1 MGTPIAFTSG
11 STNTFHLGTTKR
23 ATIAL
28 NPATSLTSGFNWFN
42 GVDVSATQYLIY
54 SDTFSQGQA
63 TIANAR
69 PTAWTTPD
77 LGDASL
83 LALINTLPDRV
94 GLNGFTDI
102 NVALQWLEDSEK
114 YFLIKGG
121 YNNIVTNGLVLNL
134 DAGWADS
141 YLGSGTVWTDLSPET
156 NNGTLV
162 NGVGFS
168 TDGQGSLSFDD
179 VDDYVSMGSSSIF
192 NITNEISVFAWVNFS
207 NNSVWNGV
215 FGSDGGG
222 FVHFQT
228 INGGPNVFV
237 YGPNAGYDN
246 LDGFTIPINTW
257 THFGF
262 TFSSN
267 TLRIYVNT
275 VQLPTTV
282 IGSGANVSSNS
293 DIRIG
298 RVFSDDRFLGGKI
311 ASVQVY
317 NKGLTPT
324 EILQNYNATKSR
336 FSFGG
341 QSLFAGV
348 TQYLDFSKS
357 NSYPGSGTFVTDI
370 TGNGNDATFNNG
382 SFTTFNGVKCFNAT
396 SASSWLVSDP
406 VTLGSNYTIFIWANM
421 LAKSQ
426 VVSWRTLVRSSLTPP
441 GEDHELIVE
450 YSSNLLGYY
459 DNENGTGFNSYG
471 INVANAG
478 LENNWIL
485 YTLVGENATSQ
496 KVYINDGTT
505 NASLN
510 RNASGQQIIGI
521 GNYQGGSQQF
531 GYVANYI
538 LYNNQVFTQSQVS
551 QYFDATKQYYG
562 YASNDIPNYGLVM
575 NLDAGNPIS
584 YPGSGT
590 VWYDSSGNGI
600 NGALENGPTY
610 STNGGGSIVLDGVDD
625 RISVAHNNNLNFG
638 TGDFTV
644 LVWVSGVTSYPG
656 GNTAIIMKGSRF
668 DANLAGWG
676 IMWAGSP
683 EDLYFII
690 ASDSG
695 RLEGRTIPNG
705 GLNGWTG
712 WKLIGMQRRS
722 GTWYQI
728 VDTTFTSLGTFT
740 GNVDNTQTL
749 YMGYNSVYGGYLS
762 SSYGNALIYN
772 RALNQSELIQL
783 YNAQKT
789 RFGL

>member
-1 MGTPIAFTSG
+1 MDDICNHSG
-11 STNTFHLGTTKR
+11 
-23 ATIAL
+23 
-28 NPATSLTSGFNWFN
+28 
-42 GVDVSATQYLIY
+42 Q
-54 SDTFSQGQA
+54 
-63 TIANAR
+63 
-69 PTAWTTPD
+69 
-77 LGDASL
+77 
-83 LALINTLPDRV
+83 
-94 GLNGFTDI
+94 
-102 NVALQWLEDSEK
+102 
-114 YFLIKGG
+114 
-121 YNNIVTNGLVLNL
+121 
-134 DAGWADS
+134 
-141 YLGSGTVWTDLSPET
+141 
-156 NNGTLV
+156 
-162 NGVGFS
+162 
-168 TDGQGSLSFDD
+168 
-179 VDDYVSMGSSSIF
+179 IF
-192 NITNEISVFAWVNFS
+192 
-207 NNSVWNGV
+207 
-215 FGSDGGG
+215 
-222 FVHFQT
+222 
-228 INGGPNVFV
+228 GP
-237 YGPNAGYDN
+237 
-246 LDGFTIPINTW
+246 
-257 THFGF
+257 
-262 TFSSN
+262 
-267 TLRIYVNT
+267 
-275 VQLPTTV
+275 
-282 IGSGANVSSNS
+282 VSS
-293 DIRIG
+293 
-298 RVFSDDRFLGGKI
+298 
-311 ASVQVY
+311 
-317 NKGLTPT
+317 
-324 EILQNYNATKSR
+324 
-336 FSFGG
+336 
-341 QSLFAGV
+341 
-348 TQYLDFSKS
+348 
-357 NSYPGSGTFVTDI
+357 
-370 TGNGNDATFNNG
+370 
-382 SFTTFNGVKCFNAT
+382 C
-396 SASSWLVSDP
+396 
-406 VTLGSNYTIFIWANM
+406 
-421 LAKSQ
+421 
-426 VVSWRTLVRSSLTPP
+426 
-441 GEDHELIVE
+441 
-450 YSSNLLGYY
+450 
-459 DNENGTGFNSYG
+459 
-471 INVANAG
+471 
-478 LENNWIL
+478 
-485 YTLVGENATSQ
+485 
-496 KVYINDGTT
+496 
-505 NASLN
+505 
-510 RNASGQQIIGI
+510 
-521 GNYQGGSQQF
+521 
-531 GYVANYI
+531 I
-538 LYNNQVFTQSQVS
+538 LYNNQAFTQSQVS

>member
-11 STNTFHLGTTKR
+11 STNTFNLGTTKR

-42 GVDVSATQYLIY
+42 GVDISATQYLIY

-77 LGDASL
+77 LSDASL

-102 NVALQWLEDSEK
+102 NVALQWLEDNEK

-134 DAGWADS
+134 DAGWASS
-141 YLGSGTVWTDLSPET
+141 YPGSGTAWTDLSG
-156 NNGTLV
+156 NGDNGTLV

-168 TDGQGSLSFDD
+168 TNGGGSLNFDGS
-179 VDDYVSMGSSSIF
+179 DDYVETTNTNSLGNFTAEVWFYPTAVQF
-192 NITNEISVFAWVNFS
+192 NAAAVISTVYPGTNGTVNYAI
-207 NNSVWNGV
+207 NW
-215 FGSDGGG
+215 DGGIFRAG
-222 FVHFQT
+222 FF
-228 INGGPNVFV
+228 NGNW
-237 YGPNAGYDN
+237 YQ
-246 LDGFTIPINTW
+246 FTIPNPVLNQW
-257 THFGF
+257 NH
-262 TFSSN
+262 
-267 TLRIYVNT
+267 YVLTYNGSIMIAYSGSA
-275 VQLPTTV
+275 VQ
-282 IGSGANVSSNS
+282 IGSLVTSETAAGGGPT
-293 DIRIG
+293 RIG
-298 RVFSDDRFLGGKI
+298 RRWDLADEFLGQI
-311 ASVQVY
+311 AIARVY
-317 NKGLTPT
+317 NRALTTT
-324 EILQNYNATKSR
+324 EIQRNYDIDKTR
-336 FSFGG
+336 FGFGG

-396 SASSWLVSDP
+396 GASSWLVSDP

>member
-11 STNTFHLGTTKR
+11 STNTFNLGTTKR
-23 ATIAL
+23 ETIAL

-77 LGDASL
+77 LSDASL

-121 YNNIVTNGLVLNL
+121 YNNIVTSNLVVNL
-134 DAGWADS
+134 DAGWANS
-141 YLGSGTVWTDLSPET
+141 YPGSATNWNDLSSS
-156 NNGTLV
+156 NLDGTLI
-162 NGVGFS
+162 NGVSFS
-168 TDGQGSLSFDD
+168 TDGGGSLQTDG
-179 VDDYVSMGSSSIF
+179 VDDYVVVGAVPNTGNPSASL
-192 NITNEISVFAWVNFS
+192 TWELWVNPADTDGNIMSMSATNPQGSWNMPPIAARGGVFQAKIW
-207 NNSVWNGV
+207 NNSALSDTVGYTQGTWYHLVLVWNYATQTQLFYVNGV
-215 FGSDGGG
+215 LKSSEAGIEYDASGVNNYLFLGQSNPGAD
-222 FVHFQT
+222 
-228 INGGPNVFV
+228 
-237 YGPNAGYDN
+237 NAGMFA
-246 LDGFTIPINTW
+246 GK
-257 THFGF
+257 FGQF
-262 TFSSN
+262 
-267 TLRIYVNT
+267 R
-275 VQLPTTV
+275 
-282 IGSGANVSSNS
+282 
-293 DIRIG
+293 
-298 RVFSDDRFLGGKI
+298 
-311 ASVQVY
+311 VY
-317 NKGLTPT
+317 NKALSSV
-324 EILQNYNATKSR
+324 EVLQNFNATSAR
-336 FSFGG
+336 YGYGG

-426 VVSWRTLVRSSLTPP
+426 VSTWRTLVRSSLTPP

-450 YSSNLLGYY
+450 YSSNLLGYF

-471 INVANAG
+471 INVADAG

-510 RNASGQQIIGI
+510 RNAGGQQIIGI
-521 GNYQGGSQQF
+521 GNYQGGSQEF

-538 LYNNQVFTQSQVS
+538 LYNNQAFTQSQVS

-562 YASNDIPNYGLVM
+562 YASNNTISYGLVM
-575 NLDAGNPIS
+575 SLDAAEPIS
-584 YPGSGT
+584 YPGSGLS
-590 VWYDSSGNGI
+590 WYDLSPFGNTVTLT
-600 NGALENGPTY
+600 NGASFSNI
-610 STNGGGSIVLDGVDD
+610 GGGSIAFDGTDD
-625 RISVAHNNNLNFG
+625 YAVAAGSSSTNIS
-638 TGDFTV
+638 DFLTAE
-644 LVWVSGVTSYPG
+644 VWVYYESGDGRILQKDDWNTGAYTRCWEIG
-656 GNTAIIMKGSRF
+656 GYAGQFRIEMWHSNGSGT
-668 DANLAGWG
+668 LAYGN
-676 IMWAGSP
+676 P
-683 EDLYFII
+683 L
-690 ASDSG
+690 
-695 RLEGRTIPNG
+695 TV
-705 GLNGWTG
+705 NGWTHLVMTFDG
-712 WKLIGMQRRS
+712 TNIRLYQNSILISTVNFPGDIRTDINTPITLGGRWS
-722 GTWYQI
+722 
-728 VDTTFTSLGTFT
+728 TSEYLD
-740 GNVDNTQTL
+740 GNIGV
-749 YMGYNSVYGGYLS
+749 
-762 SSYGNALIYN
+762 ARIYN
-772 RALNQSELIQL
+772 RALSASEILQ
-783 YNAQKT
+783 NFNTQKS